1 MKKFFEF
8 LRPDIGKRNQQTRE
22 SWIEKTIQSIPAG
35 SRILDA
41 GAGTQQYK
49 KFCKHLQYVS
59 QDFAQYD
66 GTGDSAGLQINNFDY
81 GKLDIISDI
90 CSIPEP
96 DASFDTILCVE
107 VLEHVPDPIQ
117 AIKEFSRLLKA
128 GGSLVLTAPFCSLT
142 HFSPYHFSSGFN
154 IYWYQ
159 KYLPEYG
166 LNIKQ
171 LIPNGN
177 FFEFVAQEL
186 GRTESIAKRYSSK
199 KARLY
204 EKLALLILKNMLRR
218 FTKADTNSSE
228 LLCYGYHVFAQKHN
242 AGE

>member
-1 MKKFFEF
+1 MRGFFKF
-8 LRPDIGKRNQQTRE
+8 LRPDVGKRNQQTRE
-22 SWIEKTIQSIPAG
+22 LWIEKTIQSIPAG

-81 GKLDIISDI
+81 RKLDIISDI
-90 CSIPEP
+90 NSIPEP
-96 DASFDTILCVE
+96 DASFDAIICTE
-107 VLEHVPDPIQ
+107 VLEHVPNPIL

-128 GGSLVLTAPFCSLT
+128 GGALILTAPFCSLT

-154 IYWYQ
+154 AYWY
-159 KYLPEYG
+159 KKHLPEYEFKI
-166 LNIKQ
+166 LH
-171 LIPNGN
+171 LLPNGN

-186 GRTESIAKRYSSK
+186 GRTDSIAKRYAGEKS
-199 KARLY
+199 RLY
-204 EKLALLILKNMLRR
+204 EKITLLILQNMLHR
-218 FTKADTNSSE
+218 FSKKDTKSSE
-228 LLCYGYHVFAQKHN
+228 LLCYGYHVFAQKK
-242 AGE
+242 